1 MMVKIFAAF
10 LLLSAAPAWAGKIEG
25 ACDIRF
31 LGTSTLHDFSGKVR
45 CQHFAVGMVTDET
58 RKVGITEAGVD
69 VLVDE
74 MDTGNKDRD
83 RQMRDMFGS
92 DRFPRIHGTVRN
104 IDVNGIREAT
114 ARDGKAVLELSLRI
128 RDIERRVPAT
138 VTNLREEGDRVRFDV
153 EFPVS
158 LKDFGLKAPS
168 VLFIIRVGDKVNVTG
183 NVQLEVSSKE

>member
-1 MMVKIFAAF
+1 MRMARIVTGF
-10 LLLSAAPAWAGKIEG
+10 LLLLSSPAWGGKIEG
-25 ACDIRF
+25 GCDFRF

-45 CQHFAVGMVTDET
+45 CQPFAAGMVMDGT
-58 RKVGITEAGVD
+58 RKSGIPQADVD

-83 RQMRDMFGS
+83 GQMREMFGS
-92 DRFPRIHGTVRN
+92 DRFPRIHASVRN

-114 ARDGKAVLELSLRI
+114 ARDGKAILELSLRI
-128 RDIERRVPAT
+128 RDVERRVPAT

-168 VLFIIRVGDKVNVTG
+168 VFFIIRVGDRVVVKG
-183 NVQLEVSSKE
+183 NVELKVSS